1 VRPTTL
7 ESPIDE
13 NIVWRYFS
21 DHATTFDPIVFDEC
35 QLRDLQLIE
44 STAAAGRGN
53 TFFLTVD
60 DQALVLRHFRR
71 GGVIRKITDRRYIYT
86 GLLRTRALR
95 EFDIL
100 HALSQKELPVP
111 RPYAAQIVR
120 FGFQYEASIVTSR
133 LPGQTFAERLLSDQV
148 SEKLWREIGL
158 TIAQFHNHA
167 VYHADLNA
175 HNIIVSENDGVSLID
190 FDRACFRTLPDR
202 EATGWCLANIVRL
215 ERSIRKVLNGNRI
228 NAIESGVKLLRA
240 SWVDELNYVSDIG

>member
-1 VRPTTL
+1 VTARPATL

-13 NIVWRYFS
+13 NIVWRYFPN
-21 DHATTFDPIVFDEC
+21 HATAFDPIVFDEQ

-53 TFFLTVD
+53 TFFLTVN

-86 GLLRTRALR
+86 GLLRTRAFR

-100 HALSQKELPVP
+100 HALSQKQLPVP
-111 RPYAAQIVR
+111 KPYAAQIVR
-120 FGFQYEASIVTSR
+120 IGFQYEASIVTKR
-133 LPGQTFAERLLSDQV
+133 LPGETFAERLLSGQV
-148 SEKLWREIGL
+148 SEELWREIGF
-158 TIAQFHNHA
+158 TIARFHKHA

-175 HNIIVSENDGVSLID
+175 HNIMVNENDGVSLID

-202 EATGWCLANIVRL
+202 EATGWCLANIARL
-215 ERSIRKVLNGNRI
+215 ERSILKILNGNSP
-228 NAIESGVKLLRA
+228 NASASGVKLLKA
-240 SWVDELNYVSDIG
+240 SWVDLLS